1 MLDNRYVLG
10 LVPESFTT
18 CDADKISRY
27 LYALMGDDPG
37 LAARIN
43 NTIAGACQMKKFVGK
58 YAFRAASID
67 LEYGS
72 ELAWSLI

>member
-1 MLDNRYVLG
+1 
-10 LVPESFTT
+10 
-18 CDADKISRY
+18 
-27 LYALMGDDPG
+27 MGDDPG